1 MLERIG
7 RIDQPTQQLV
17 VPRRCQTELRADGFF
32 LRAGVPIP
40 LRLEREDRAV
50 LIVQRHEFHGTRAGH
65 ENGAA
70 TPGRT

>member
-7 RIDQPTQQLV
+7 RIDQPAQQLV
-17 VPRRCQTELRADGFF
+17 VPCRRQTELSADGFF
-32 LRAGVPIP
+32 LRSDMPLP

-50 LIVQRHEFHGTRAGH
+50 LIVQCHDAQDTRASR